1 MKTHVNVP
9 VPTFPFYINRRTIDK
24 TFRTIAPIV
33 VAILLIAT
41 AAISAGVTYHV
52 AKGGDK
58 KASPAGENADKNA
71 TTEDVVNGK
80 DYEEWLKLS
89 KEAQQEAYK
98 QLAKY
103 TQMLMS
109 DFVSYDYQQSGSLG
123 DLKVQVYGP
132 DKIYGFSAFPVQIK
146 ITVAKKNPDW
156 AYLHLYSVKVYVIN
170 SETGQ
175 KIWTRTWSWSGNNT
189 PLLNGNEFVLGTVLK
204 VPDDYAYM
212 VRNAVYSGTFNKAM
226 YHNLTNA
233 VVPRFEIGVEVQA
246 QREMWEWKTA
256 DSQEECDNLA
266 GSREHV
272 YDSSSSTCY
281 ILTDMVDTDVTGET
295 TSAYMHTSGVPD
307 FGQFG
312 NLTASAPK
320 SLLNS
325 EYVDMY
331 QIFQQRL
338 YGALSNF
345 EVISMATPI
354 HVMDSTA
361 NWKFIFE
368 AVPEYFDPLT
378 KVNGKAPI
386 FGDDFRILV
395 ARVIKGGQDWEIAY
409 TKSTKMTDFTTSYEL
424 GLPVK
429 YTATNDT
436 IDYVVAGLA
445 YLELTRED
453 GTTIP
458 IWYMVVPKVSVQEN
472 IEVAL
477 TDARLKPLV
486 AVTNKTEVTEADI
499 QAAQQMVDTI
509 KQSLEKKKLQADEL
523 RTKAETMNIPEGIEY
538 AKRAKEAY
546 EKSEKGLD
554 KYLEEVKKGKDGK
567 WALNWLNYA
576 RKMEDAGD
584 FWLNAAIKAT
594 NGLKE
599 QAEWNAEQAQNI
611 EALAKEYEPH
621 FDFYGL
627 LNNGINLPFG
637 LTLMDIVVLVIA
649 GIVAWFGRQF
659 LGPIG
664 PLLGLVVVVGW
675 FSGKFVG
682 EHLLGALFDKLK
694 FW

>member
-24 TFRTIAPIV
+24 TFRTIALIV

-58 KASPAGENADKNA
+58 KASPAGENANKNA
-71 TTEDVVNGK
+71 TTGDVVNGK

-109 DFVSYDYQQSGSLG
+109 DFVSYDYQQQGSLG
-123 DLKVQVYGP
+123 DLKVEVYGP

-146 ITVAKKNPDW
+146 ITVVKKVPDW

-189 PLLNGNEFVLGTVLK
+189 PLLNGEDFVLGTTLK

-212 VRNAVYSGTFNKAM
+212 VKSAVYSGTFNQDI

-246 QREMWEWKTA
+246 QREMWEWKTVNN
-256 DSQEECDNLA
+256 ETECNNLA
-266 GSREHV
+266 GTKQHV
-272 YDSSSSTCY
+272 YDNDTKTCY
-281 ILTDMVDTDVTGET
+281 IFDGMTDANVAGET
-295 TSAYMHTSGVPD
+295 TSAYMHTSGTVD
-307 FGQFG
+307 FIQVG

-320 SLLNS
+320 SMANS
-325 EYVDMY
+325 DLVEMF
-331 QIFQQRL
+331 QIFSHRR
-338 YGALSNF
+338 YGAQSNF
-345 EVISMATPI
+345 QVIPMATPL

-361 NWKFIFE
+361 QWKFIFE
-368 AVPEYFDPLT
+368 AIPDYFDALN
-378 KVNGKAPI
+378 KVNGKPPV
-386 FGDDFRILV
+386 FGDDFRIMV
-395 ARVIKGGQDWEIAY
+395 MRITNGSQQWEVAY
-409 TKSTKMTDFTTSYEL
+409 TKSTKMTDFTTYYEL
-424 GLPVK
+424 NLPVK

-436 IDYVVAGLA
+436 IDYLVAGLA

-453 GTTIP
+453 GTKIP
-458 IWYMVVPKVSVQEN
+458 VWFLVVPKVSVLEN
-472 IEVAL
+472 IDLAFK
-477 TDARLKPLV
+477 DSRIRPLV
-486 AVTNKTEVTEADI
+486 ELTNKSQVSEADI
-499 QAAQQMVDTI
+499 EAAQQLVNTI
-509 KQSLEKKKLQADEL
+509 KQELEKKKLQADEL
-523 RTKAETMNIPEGIEY
+523 RAKAETMNIPEAIEY

-546 EKSEKGLD
+546 EKSEKALD
-554 KYLEEVKKGKDGK
+554 KYLDEVKKGKDGK
-567 WALNWLNYA
+567 WALNWLNVA

-599 QAEWNAEQAQNI
+599 QAKWNAEQAQNI
-611 EALAKEYEPH
+611 ETLAKQYEPH
-621 FDFYGL
+621 FDVYGFL
-627 LNNGINLPFG
+627 KNGIKLPFG
-637 LTLMDIVVLVIA
+637 LTLEDLIVLTIA
-649 GIVAWFGRQF
+649 GIVAWLGRQF

-664 PLLGLVVVVGW
+664 SLLGLVIVIGW

>member
-1 MKTHVNVP
+1 MHVNVP
-9 VPTFPFYINRRTIDK
+9 VPAFPFPSIRINRDKIIRTVGPLV
-24 TFRTIAPIV
+24 IAIV
-33 VAILLIAT
+33 ALAMFVAGAYVDHHM
-41 AAISAGVTYHV
+41 AG
-52 AKGGDK
+52 GGDK
-58 KASPAGENADKNA
+58 KAPPAGETADKNA
-71 TTEDVVNGK
+71 TTNDVLNGK

-103 TQMLMS
+103 TQQLMS
-109 DFVSYDYQQSGSLG
+109 SFVSYDYQQKGSIG
-123 DLKVQVYGP
+123 DLKVDVYGP

-146 ITVAKKNPDW
+146 ITVDKKFPDW

-170 SETGQ
+170 TETGQ
-175 KIWTRTWSWSGNNT
+175 KLWKRTWSWSGNNT
-189 PLLNGNEFVLGTVLK
+189 PLLNGDEFVLGTVLK
-204 VPDDYAYM
+204 VPDDYAYL
-212 VRNAVYSGTFNKAM
+212 VRSAVYSGTFNRAI

-233 VVPRFEIGVEVQA
+233 VVPRFEIGVEVRA

-256 DSQEECDNLA
+256 DSEEECANLA
-266 GSREHV
+266 GGRKHV

-281 ILTDMVDTDVTGET
+281 ILTGMVDTDVTGET

-307 FGQFG
+307 FGQWS

-320 SLLNS
+320 SMLGS
-325 EYVDMY
+325 EYVNMY

-345 EVISMATPI
+345 EIISMATPI

-361 NWKFIFE
+361 NWKFIFQ
-368 AVPEYFDPLT
+368 AVPDYFDPLI
-378 KVNGKAPI
+378 KINGKPPV
-386 FGDDFRILV
+386 FGDDFRIVV
-395 ARVIKGGQDWEIAY
+395 ARVIKGGQDWEVAY
-409 TKSTKMTDFTTSYEL
+409 TKSTKMTDFTTTYDL

-429 YTATNDT
+429 YTSTNDT

-445 YLELTRED
+445 YIELTRDD
-453 GTTIP
+453 GTKIP

-472 IEVAL
+472 LDVAFK
-477 TDARLKPLV
+477 DSRVKPLV
-486 AVTNKTEVTEADI
+486 ELVNKSQVTEADI
-499 QAAQQMVDTI
+499 QAAQQLVDTI
-509 KQSLEKKKLQADEL
+509 KQELEKKKLQADEL
-523 RTKAETMNIPEGIEY
+523 RAKAETMNIPEGIEY
-538 AKRAKEAY
+538 AKRAKSAY
-546 EKSEKGLD
+546 ENAEKGLD
-554 KYLEEVKKGKDGK
+554 KYLDEVKKGKDGK

-611 EALAKEYEPH
+611 EGLAKQYEPH
-621 FDFYGL
+621 FDISGL
-627 LNNGINLPFG
+627 LNGDIQLPFG
-637 LTLMDIVVLVIA
+637 LTLMDISVITIA
-649 GIVAWFGRQF
+649 GLVAWLGRQF

-664 PLLGLVVVVGW
+664 SLLGLVILAGW
-675 FSGKFVG
+675 FSGKFIG
-682 EHLLGALFDKLK
+682 EHLLGGLIGKLK

>member
-1 MKTHVNVP
+1 MNVY
-9 VPTFPFYINRRTIDK
+9 VPFPSFYLEIKRKRVDRA
-24 TFRTIAPIV
+24 FRTIATIV
-33 VAILLIAT
+33 VAVLIL
-41 AAISAGVTYHV
+41 AAFAAGAGIGYYH
-52 AKGGDK
+52 AKGGEK
-58 KASPAGENADKNA
+58 KGTAVGEDANKNA
-71 TTEDVVNGK
+71 TRKDILNGT
-80 DYEEWLKLS
+80 DYAEWLKLS
-89 KEAQQEAYK
+89 TKAQQEAYV

-103 TQMLMS
+103 TQQLMS
-109 DFVSYDYQQSGSLG
+109 DFVSYDYQQQGSLG

-132 DKIYGFSAFPVQIK
+132 DKVYGFSAFPVQIK
-146 ITVAKKNPDW
+146 ITVDKKKPDW
-156 AYLHLYSVKVYVIN
+156 AYLHLHSVKVYVIN
-170 SETGQ
+170 TETGQ
-175 KIWTRTWSWSGNNT
+175 KIWTRTWSWSGDDV
-189 PLLNGNEFVLGTVLK
+189 PLLNGDEFVLGTVLK

-212 VRNAVYSGTFNKAM
+212 VRDAVYSGNFNRAV

-233 VVPRFEIGVEVQA
+233 VVPRFEIGVEIDA

-256 DSQEECDNLA
+256 DSQEECNNLA
-266 GSREHV
+266 GGKEHV
-272 YDSSSSTCY
+272 YDSNSSTCY

-307 FGQFG
+307 FGQWG

-320 SLLNS
+320 SMLNS
-325 EYVDMY
+325 EYVEMY

-368 AVPEYFDPLT
+368 AVPDYFDPLT
-378 KVNGKAPI
+378 KINGKLPV
-386 FGDDFRILV
+386 FGDDFRIAV
-395 ARVIKGGQDWEIAY
+395 ARIIKGGQTWEIAY

-429 YTATNDT
+429 YTSTNDT

-445 YLELTRED
+445 YLELTRDD
-453 GTTIP
+453 GTKIP

-472 IEVAL
+472 IEVAFK
-477 TDARLKPLV
+477 DSRIRPLV
-486 AVTNKTEVTEADI
+486 ELTNKSQVSDADI
-499 QAAQQMVDTI
+499 QAAQQLVDTI
-509 KQSLEKKKLQADEL
+509 KQELEKKKLQADEL
-523 RTKAETMNIPEGIEY
+523 RAKAETMNIPEGIEY
-538 AKRAKEAY
+538 AKRAKDAY
-546 EKSEKGLD
+546 ENSERGLD

-584 FWLNAAIKAT
+584 FWLNAAIKIT

-611 EALAKEYEPH
+611 EGLAKQYEPH
-621 FDFYGL
+621 FDIYGFL
-627 LNNGINLPFG
+627 QNGIQLPFG
-637 LTLMDIVVLVIA
+637 LTLVDVLVIIIA
-649 GIVAWFGRQF
+649 AAVTWFGRQF

-664 PLLGLVVVVGW
+664 SILGLVILVGW
-675 FSGKFVG
+675 FSGKFIG
-682 EHLLGALFDKLK
+682 EHLLGGLFDKLK

>member
-1 MKTHVNVP
+1 MYVN
-9 VPTFPFYINRRTIDK
+9 FPFPFISVNMNPRKLKRFVVYR
-24 TFRTIAPIV
+24 FAVWVV
-33 VAILLIAT
+33 VALILAFIAG
-41 AAISAGVTYHV
+41 AGTTYVVTH
-52 AKGGDK
+52 GGGGK
-58 KASPAGENADKNA
+58 EKAPTSRETETADKNA
-71 TTEDVVNGK
+71 TTEDVLEGK

-109 DFVSYDYQQSGSLG
+109 DFVSYDYQQQGSLG
-123 DLKVQVYGP
+123 DLKVEVYGP
-132 DKIYGFSAFPVQIK
+132 DKVYGFSAFPVQVK

-156 AYLHLYSVKVYVIN
+156 AYLHLYSVKVYVIDT
-170 SETGQ
+170 ETGQ
-175 KIWTRTWSWSGNNT
+175 KLWTRTWSWSGDDV
-189 PLLNGNEFVLGTVLK
+189 PLLNGEEFVLGTVLK
-204 VPDDYAYM
+204 VPDDYVYM
-212 VRNAVYSGTFNKAM
+212 VRDAVYSGTFNRNI

-256 DSQEECDNLA
+256 DSQEECSSLA
-266 GSREHV
+266 GGSKYV
-272 YDSSSSTCY
+272 YDNTTKTCY
-281 ILTDMVDTDVTGET
+281 IFTGMADTDVVGET

-320 SLLNS
+320 SMLNS

-361 NWKFIFE
+361 NWKFIFQ
-368 AVPEYFDPLT
+368 AVPEYFDPLI
-378 KVNGKAPI
+378 KVNGKPPV
-386 FGDDFRILV
+386 FGDDFRIIV
-395 ARVIKGGQDWEIAY
+395 ARVIKGGEWEIAY

-429 YTATNDT
+429 YTSTNDT

-445 YLELTRED
+445 YLELTRDD
-453 GTTIP
+453 GVKIP
-458 IWYMVVPKVSVQEN
+458 IWFMVVPKVSVQEN
-472 IEVAL
+472 IEIAFKDSRV
-477 TDARLKPLV
+477 KPLV
-486 AVTNKTEVTEADI
+486 ELTNKSQVTAADI
-499 QAAQQMVDTI
+499 EAAQQLVNTI
-509 KQSLEKKKLQADEL
+509 KQELEKKKLQADEL
-523 RTKAETMNIPEGIEY
+523 RAKAETMNIPEGIEY

-546 EKSEKGLD
+546 DKAEKGLD
-554 KYLEEVKKGKDGK
+554 KYLEEVKKGKDKK

-599 QAEWNAEQAQNI
+599 QAKWNAEQAQNI
-611 EALAKEYEPH
+611 EALAKQYEPH
-621 FDFYGL
+621 WDFSNFL
-627 LNNGINLPFG
+627 SGISLPFG
-637 LTLMDIVVLVIA
+637 LTMADLVVIMIA
-649 GIVAWFGRQF
+649 AAVTWFGRQF
-659 LGPIG
+659 LGPMG
-664 PLLGLVVVVGW
+664 SFLGLVILVGW

-682 EHLLGALFDKLK
+682 EHLLGPLISKLK